1 MILFFFDRICNQ
13 RAEGRQL
20 PLKHQDGSFQFS
32 SFAMKP
38 RPTNGGRR
46 PVSHG
51 CQMLSHHFRHLW
63 RFVIYIFPREIAE
76 VSRSWSKHEFPFLA
90 GTVSTNWRLAF
101 FRYWKLNKWTIPM
114 HNWLRSMAGATIGRF
129 GMVTG
134 LSLEVQGPSPYPSH
148 PGVSNCLGMFGACAG
163 IFQDLVLLLF
173 SRVFCFWINTF
184 LETWWCFDSCLT
196 AISTQNSYQSD
207 EWDLDQLDL
216 PCHQFVFWTHLRL
229 RQWRC
234 SRLCWCPACKEA
246 LVSGKWFAH
255 WQCILC
261 WQRPIVF
268 TVWWINPVD
277 RLTCHRWDT
286 LRNNILKQ
294 LFCNQPDITWN
305 RFPSTP
311 GEVQNLSCQK
321 IERCTKQMKRMHVR
335 NANDHGKLD
344 AQTSQAGF
352 LQQQCYCKHSTH
364 EEIRES
370 VRVNYWVQSHHPA
383 RTSSGWMFELWI
395 SDGFE
400 WFFAVSFVYPKFAV
414 LARSK
419 QLMLMPV
426 TVKFRLDFLVSGLQ
440 GRLSRHL
447 ARVDLMFPCNKGHE
461 VMKIAE
467 IEILASVG
475 WKCCRQN
482 FSCPC
487 SQNVTHCQK
496 EICSAWWLHHACKR

>member
-1 MILFFFDRICNQ
+1 MNDPFTIHWF
-13 RAEGRQL
+13 
-20 PLKHQDGSFQFS
+20 PLI
-32 SFAMKP
+32 
-38 RPTNGGRR
+38 
-46 PVSHG
+46 SHD
-51 CQMLSHHFRHLW
+51 
-63 RFVIYIFPREIAE
+63 VA
-76 VSRSWSKHEFPFLA
+76 
-90 GTVSTNWRLAF
+90 
-101 FRYWKLNKWTIPM
+101 
-114 HNWLRSMAGATIGRF
+114 
-129 GMVTG
+129 
-134 LSLEVQGPSPYPSH
+134 
-148 PGVSNCLGMFGACAG
+148 
-163 IFQDLVLLLF
+163 
-173 SRVFCFWINTF
+173 
-184 LETWWCFDSCLT
+184 
-196 AISTQNSYQSD
+196 
-207 EWDLDQLDL
+207 QLDL
-216 PCHQFVFWTHLRL
+216 PCHPFVVLTHLRL

-234 SRLCWCPACKEA
+234 SRLCWCPVCKEA

-277 RLTCHRWDT
+277 RLTCHRCDT

-294 LFCNQPDITWN
+294 LFCSQTDITWN

-321 IERCTKQMKRMHVR
+321 IKHCTKQMKRTHVR

-370 VRVNYWVQSHHPA
+370 VRVNYYVQSHRPA
-383 RTSSGWMFELWI
+383 RTSSGWMFEWWI

-400 WFFAVSFVYPKFAV
+400 WFFAVSFVNPKFAV

-440 GRLSRHL
+440 GRLLQHL
-447 ARVDLMFPCNKGHE
+447 ARVGPMFPCNKGHE
-461 VMKIAE
+461 VMKNCRDWDFSLRGLEVLPPEFQLPMFAKCDALPKGDLFSMMVASCLQK
-467 IEILASVG
+467 IESRYPRFGLQDIDCDLGCLIYAYIRDSC
-475 WKCCRQN
+475 KSMKNCRDSA
-482 FSCPC
+482 FSLRGLEAGLWAFRLQMFTTCDDMF
-487 SQNVTHCQK
+487 V
-496 EICSAWWLHHACKR
+496 